1 MEIIPMGNTTVQY
14 EGVLDDQKFYNFL
27 RDLLVSA
34 GYSVK
39 ETNYIQFSGANYVI
53 KWVAMKVID
62 DYMAYRITV
71 NLDYRNIQETMA
83 VKDGKQVKAKT
94 GTVQVQLVSDILVD
108 YLNKWTKGVSK
119 LVRPIYDKMN
129 EEVVEQRKAAFE
141 SDVESIKSAIQS
153 NFNQ

>member
-1 MEIIPMGNTTVQY
+1 MEIIPMGTTTVQY

-27 RDLLVSA
+27 RGLLVSA

-39 ETNYIQFSGANYVI
+39 ETSYIQFSGANYVI
-53 KWVAMKVID
+53 KWIAMKVID

-129 EEVVEQRKAAFE
+129 EEVVTQRKTAFE
-141 SDVESIKSAIQS
+141 SDVESIKSTIQS

>member
-1 MEIIPMGNTTVQY
+1 MEIIPMGNTAVQY

-53 KWVAMKVID
+53 KWTALKVID

-83 VKDGKQVKAKT
+83 VKEGKQVKAKT

-108 YLNKWTKGVSK
+108 YLNKWTKGISK

-129 EEVVEQRKAAFE
+129 EEVVNQRKTAFE
-141 SDVESIKSAIQS
+141 SDVESIKTAIQS

>member
-27 RDLLVSA
+27 RGLLISA

-53 KWVAMKVID
+53 KWIATKVID

-94 GTVQVQLVSDILVD
+94 GTVQVQLVSDIMVD

-129 EEVVEQRKAAFE
+129 EEVVQQRKAAFE
-141 SDVESIKSAIQS
+141 NDVESIKSAIQS

>member
-1 MEIIPMGNTTVQY
+1 MGSTKVQY
-14 EGVLDDQKFYNFL
+14 QGVLDDQKFYNFL
-27 RDLLVSA
+27 RDVLVSA
-34 GYSVK
+34 GYAVK

-53 KWVAMKVID
+53 KWVATKVID
-62 DYMAYRITV
+62 DYMAYRIKV

-83 VKDGKQVKAKT
+83 VKDGNQVKTKT
-94 GTVQVQLVSDILVD
+94 GTVQVELVSDIMVD

-129 EEVVEQRKAAFE
+129 EEVVTQRKAAFE
-141 SDVESIKSAIQS
+141 SDVENIKNTIQS

>member
-14 EGVLDDQKFYNFL
+14 EGILDDQKFYNFL
-27 RDLLVSA
+27 KDLFISA

-39 ETNYIQFSGANYVI
+39 ETNYVQFSGANYVI
-53 KWVAMKVID
+53 KWIAMKVID

-71 NLDYRNIQETMA
+71 NLDYRNIQEIMA
-83 VKDGKQVKAKT
+83 TKDGKQVKAKT
-94 GTVQVQLVSDILVD
+94 GTVQVQLVADILVD

-119 LVRPIYDKMN
+119 LVRPLYDKMN
-129 EEVVEQRKAAFE
+129 EEVLTQRKTAFE
-141 SDVESIKSAIQS
+141 SDIESIKSSIQS

>member
-1 MEIIPMGNTTVQY
+1 MGSTKVQY
-14 EGVLDDQKFYNFL
+14 QGVLDDQKFYNFL
-27 RDLLVSA
+27 RDVLVSA
-34 GYSVK
+34 GYAVK

-62 DYMAYRITV
+62 DYMAYRIKV

-83 VKDGKQVKAKT
+83 VKDGNQVKTKT
-94 GTVQVQLVSDILVD
+94 GTVQVELVSDIMVD

-129 EEVVEQRKAAFE
+129 EEVVTQRKTAFE
-141 SDVESIKSAIQS
+141 SDVENIKNTIQS

>member
-1 MEIIPMGNTTVQY
+1 MGTTTVQY

-27 RDLLVSA
+27 RDLLVST

-39 ETNYIQFSGANYVI
+39 ETSYIQFSGLNYVI
-53 KWVAMKVID
+53 KWIAMKVID

-83 VKDGKQVKAKT
+83 VKDGKQLKVKT

-129 EEVVEQRKAAFE
+129 EEVVNQRKTAFE
-141 SDVESIKSAIQS
+141 SDVESIKSTIQA

>member
-1 MEIIPMGNTTVQY
+1 MEIIPMGTTTVQY

-27 RDLLVSA
+27 RGLLVSA

-39 ETNYIQFSGANYVI
+39 ETSYIQFSGANYVI
-53 KWVAMKVID
+53 KWIAMKVID

-83 VKDGKQVKAKT
+83 VKDGKKVKAKT

-129 EEVVEQRKAAFE
+129 EEVVTQRKTAFE
-141 SDVESIKSAIQS
+141 SDVESIKSTIQS

>member
-1 MEIIPMGNTTVQY
+1 MEIIPMGSTKVQY
-14 EGVLDDQKFYNFL
+14 QGVLDDQKFYNFL
-27 RDLLVSA
+27 RDVLVSA
-34 GYSVK
+34 GYAVK

-62 DYMAYRITV
+62 DYMAYRIKV

-83 VKDGKQVKAKT
+83 VKDGNQVKTKT
-94 GTVQVQLVSDILVD
+94 GTVQVELVSDIMVD

-129 EEVVEQRKAAFE
+129 EEVVTQRKTAFE
-141 SDVESIKSAIQS
+141 SDVENIKNTIQS

>member
-1 MEIIPMGNTTVQY
+1 MGTTTVQY

-39 ETNYIQFSGANYVI
+39 ETSYVQFSGPNYVI
-53 KWVAMKVID
+53 KWIATKVID

-129 EEVVEQRKAAFE
+129 EEVVAQRKAAFE
-141 SDVESIKSAIQS
+141 SDVESIKSTIQS

>member
-1 MEIIPMGNTTVQY
+1 MGNTTVQY
-14 EGVLDDQKFYNFL
+14 EGILDDQKFYNFL

>member
-14 EGVLDDQKFYNFL
+14 QGIIDDQKFYNFL

-39 ETNYIQFSGANYVI
+39 ETNYVQFSGANYVI
-53 KWVAMKVID
+53 KWIAMKVID

-71 NLDYRNIQETMA
+71 NLDYRNLQETMA
-83 VKDGKQVKAKT
+83 MKEGKQVKAKT

-119 LVRPIYDKMN
+119 LVRPVYDKMN
-129 EEVVEQRKAAFE
+129 EEVTTQRKTAFE
-141 SDVESIKSAIQS
+141 SEIESIKTAIQS
-153 NFNQ
+153 NFSQ

>member
-1 MEIIPMGNTTVQY
+1 MGNTTVQY
-14 EGVLDDQKFYNFL
+14 EGVIDDQKFYNFL
-27 RDLLVSA
+27 RNLFISA

-53 KWVAMKVID
+53 KWLAMKVID

-71 NLDYRNIQETMA
+71 NLDYRHLEEVMA
-83 VKDGKQVKAKT
+83 VKEGKQVKTKK
-94 GTVQVQLVSDILVD
+94 GTVQVQLVSDIMVD

-129 EEVVEQRKAAFE
+129 EEVLSQRKTAFE
-141 SDVESIKSAIQS
+141 SDVESIKNSIQA

>member
-1 MEIIPMGNTTVQY
+1 MGNTAVQY

-53 KWVAMKVID
+53 KWTALKVID

-83 VKDGKQVKAKT
+83 VKEGKQVKAKT

-108 YLNKWTKGVSK
+108 YLNKWTKGISK

-129 EEVVEQRKAAFE
+129 EEVVNQRKTAFE
-141 SDVESIKSAIQS
+141 SDVESIKTAIQS

>member
-1 MEIIPMGNTTVQY
+1 MEIIPMGTTTVQY

-27 RDLLVSA
+27 RGLLVSA

-39 ETNYIQFSGANYVI
+39 ETSYIQFSGANYVI
-53 KWVAMKVID
+53 KWIAMKVID

-129 EEVVEQRKAAFE
+129 EEVVTQRKRAFE
-141 SDVESIKSAIQS
+141 SDVESIKSTIQS

>member
-1 MEIIPMGNTTVQY
+1 MGTTTVQY

-27 RDLLVSA
+27 RGLLVSA

-39 ETNYIQFSGANYVI
+39 ETSYIQFSGANYVI
-53 KWVAMKVID
+53 KWIAMKVID

-129 EEVVEQRKAAFE
+129 EEVVTQRKTAFE
-141 SDVESIKSAIQS
+141 SDVESIKSTIQS

>member
-1 MEIIPMGNTTVQY
+1 MEIMPMGTTAVQY

-27 RDLLVSA
+27 RGLFVSA

-39 ETNYIQFSGANYVI
+39 ETNYVEFSGANYVI
-53 KWVAMKVID
+53 KWIATKVID
-62 DYMAYRITV
+62 DYMAYRISV

-94 GTVQVQLVSDILVD
+94 GTVQVELVSDILID

-119 LVRPIYDKMN
+119 FVRPIYDKMN
-129 EEVVEQRKAAFE
+129 EEVVKQRKTAFE
-141 SDVESIKSAIQS
+141 SDIESIKTSIQA

>member
-1 MEIIPMGNTTVQY
+1 MGNTTIQY

-27 RDLLVSA
+27 RDLFVSA

-39 ETNYIQFSGANYVI
+39 EINYIQFSGANYVI
-53 KWVAMKVID
+53 KWAATKVID

-71 NLDYRNIQETMA
+71 NLDYRNITETMA

-94 GTVQVQLVSDILVD
+94 GTVQVQLVADIMVD
-108 YLNKWTKGVSK
+108 YLDKWTKGISK
-119 LVRPIYDKMN
+119 FVRPIYDKMN
-129 EEVVEQRKAAFE
+129 EEVVNQRKAAFE
-141 SDVESIKSAIQS
+141 SDISSLKSTIQS

>member
-1 MEIIPMGNTTVQY
+1 MGTTAVQY

-27 RDLLVSA
+27 RGLFVSA

-39 ETNYIQFSGANYVI
+39 ETNYVQFSGANYVI
-53 KWVAMKVID
+53 KWIATKVID
-62 DYMAYRITV
+62 DYMAYRISV

-94 GTVQVQLVSDILVD
+94 GTVQVELVSDILID

-119 LVRPIYDKMN
+119 FVRPIYDKMN
-129 EEVVEQRKAAFE
+129 EEVVKQRKTAFE
-141 SDVESIKSAIQS
+141 NDIENIKTSIQA

>member
-1 MEIIPMGNTTVQY
+1 MPMGTTAVQY

-27 RDLLVSA
+27 RGLFVSA

-39 ETNYIQFSGANYVI
+39 ETNYVQFSGANYVI
-53 KWVAMKVID
+53 KWIATKVID
-62 DYMAYRITV
+62 DYMAYRISV

-94 GTVQVQLVSDILVD
+94 GTVQVELVSDILID

-119 LVRPIYDKMN
+119 FVRPIYDKMN
-129 EEVVEQRKAAFE
+129 EEVVKQRKTAFE
-141 SDVESIKSAIQS
+141 SDIESIKTSIQA

>member
-1 MEIIPMGNTTVQY
+1 MEILPMGNTAVQY

-27 RDLLVSA
+27 RNLLVST

-53 KWVAMKVID
+53 KWVATKVID

-71 NLDYRNIQETMA
+71 NLDYRNIQETMV
-83 VKDGKQVKAKT
+83 VKEGKQVKAKT
-94 GTVQVQLVSDILVD
+94 CTVQVQLVSDILID

-129 EEVVEQRKAAFE
+129 EEVIAQRKTSFE
-141 SDVESIKSAIQS
+141 SDIDNIKTSIQS
-153 NFNQ
+153 NFSQ

>member
-1 MEIIPMGNTTVQY
+1 MGNTTVQY

>member
-1 MEIIPMGNTTVQY
+1 MEIMPMGTTAVQY

-27 RDLLVSA
+27 RGLFVSA

-39 ETNYIQFSGANYVI
+39 ETNYVQFSGANYVI
-53 KWVAMKVID
+53 KWIATKVID
-62 DYMAYRITV
+62 DYMAYRISV

-94 GTVQVQLVSDILVD
+94 GTVQVELVSDILID

-119 LVRPIYDKMN
+119 FVRPIYDKMN
-129 EEVVEQRKAAFE
+129 EEVVKQRKTAFE
-141 SDVESIKSAIQS
+141 NDIENIKTSIQA

>member
-1 MEIIPMGNTTVQY
+1 MEIIPMGSTKVQY
-14 EGVLDDQKFYNFL
+14 QGVLDDQKFYNFL
-27 RDLLVSA
+27 RDVLVSA
-34 GYSVK
+34 GYAVK

-53 KWVAMKVID
+53 KWVATKVID
-62 DYMAYRITV
+62 DYMAYRIKV

-83 VKDGKQVKAKT
+83 VKDGNQVKTKT
-94 GTVQVQLVSDILVD
+94 GTVQVELVSDIMVD

-129 EEVVEQRKAAFE
+129 EEVVTQRKAAFE
-141 SDVESIKSAIQS
+141 SDVENIKNTIQS

>member
-14 EGVLDDQKFYNFL
+14 EGTLDDQKFYNFL

-53 KWVAMKVID
+53 KWTATKVID
-62 DYMAYRITV
+62 DYMAYRINV
-71 NLDYRNIQETMA
+71 NLDYRNIQETVA
-83 VKDGKQVKAKT
+83 LKEGKQVKAKT

-119 LVRPIYDKMN
+119 FVRPIYDKMN
-129 EEVVEQRKAAFE
+129 EEVVTQRKAAFE
-141 SDVESIKSAIQS
+141 SDVNSIKSAIQS
-153 NFNQ
+153 NFYK

>member
-14 EGVLDDQKFYNFL
+14 EGILDDQKFYNFL

>member
-1 MEIIPMGNTTVQY
+1 MEIMPMGTTAVQY

-27 RDLLVSA
+27 RGLFVSA

-39 ETNYIQFSGANYVI
+39 ETNYVQFSGANYVI
-53 KWVAMKVID
+53 KWIATKVID
-62 DYMAYRITV
+62 DYMAYRISV

-94 GTVQVQLVSDILVD
+94 GTVQVELVSDILID

-119 LVRPIYDKMN
+119 FVRPIYDKMN
-129 EEVVEQRKAAFE
+129 EEVVKQRKTAFE
-141 SDVESIKSAIQS
+141 SDIESIKTSIQA